1 MDKLFQ
7 IGSFCFRLICPI
19 EITIPN
25 NFLQFEVFHDIQPQ
39 YTYRLE
45 IVEDLPA
52 PQGEKL
58 ANRQD
63 LAVYET
69 SAGEERIIGIKGRVK
84 PYAQYCEISESEA
97 QIYFLADEINSL
109 QIDTI
114 FTSLFSLERRMI
126 QRDSLILHCAYIVFQ
141 GKAILFSAPSE
152 TGKSTQAALWEKY
165 KGSNTVN
172 GDRALMRKVGG
183 IWIASSWPVC
193 GSSEICNLG
202 DTPIYA
208 IVMLRQGKKN
218 IAERMSPFQAFTSLY
233 SEITINQW
241 NKDYIQKAIGNLE
254 DLMERVPVWQLTC
267 DISEAAVLCLERALF
282 PENTKDKGEI

>member
-1 MDKLFQ
+1 MDKRFQ
-7 IGSFCFRLICPI
+7 IGSFCFRLVCPI
-19 EITIPN
+19 EVPVPE
-25 NFLQFEVFHDIQPQ
+25 NFLKFEVSHSIQPH

-45 IVEDLPA
+45 LTEQLPD
-52 PQGEKL
+52 PEGKIL

-63 LAVYET
+63 LAVYGT
-69 SAGEERIIGIKGRVK
+69 SAGEERIIGIKGQK
-84 PYAQYCEISESEA
+84 EPYAKYCEVSENEA
-97 QIYFLADEINSL
+97 KIIFLKNYLNSL

-114 FTSLFSLERRMI
+114 FTSLFSLELRMV

-165 KGSNTVN
+165 RGSNTVN
-172 GDRALMRKVGG
+172 GDRALMRKVDG

-218 IAERMSPFQAFTSLY
+218 IAERLTPFQAFASLY
-233 SEITINQW
+233 SQITINQW
-241 NKDYIQKAIGNLE
+241 NKDYIQRAIGNLE
-254 DLMERVPVWQLTC
+254 DLMEQVPIWQLTC
-267 DISEAAVLCLERALF
+267 DISEDAVLCLERALF
-282 PENTKDKGEI
+282 R

>member
-19 EITIPN
+19 EIPIPN
-25 NFLQFEVFHDIQPQ
+25 NFIQFEVFHDIQPQ

-84 PYAQYCEISESEA
+84 PYAKYCEISESEA

-126 QRDSLILHCAYIVFQ
+126 QRNSLILHCAYIVFQ

-152 TGKSTQAALWEKY
+152 TGKSTQAALWEKFR
-165 KGSNTVN
+165 GSSTVN
-172 GDRALMRKVGG
+172 GDRALIRK
-183 IWIASSWPVC
+183 IEKRWIASSWPVC
-193 GSSEICNLG
+193 GSSEICLLA
-202 DTPIYA
+202 DTPIHS
-208 IVMLRQGKKN
+208 IVILKQGKKN
-218 IAERMSPFQAFTSLY
+218 EVERLVSFQAFASLY
-233 SEITINQW
+233 SQITINQW
-241 NKDYIQKAIGNLE
+241 NKDYIQKAIGILE

>member
-7 IGSFCFRLICPI
+7 IGSFCFRLVCPI
-19 EITIPN
+19 EIPMPK
-25 NFLQFEVFHDIQPQ
+25 NFLQFEIFHDIQPQ

-52 PQGEKL
+52 PQGKLL

-63 LAVYET
+63 LVVYET
-69 SAGEERIIGIKGRVK
+69 PAGEERIIGIKGRVK
-84 PYAQYCEISESEA
+84 PYAKYFEISESEA
-97 QIYFLADEINSL
+97 QIFFLPDDINSL

-152 TGKSTQAALWEKY
+152 TGKSTQAALWAKFR
-165 KGSNTVN
+165 GSSTVN
-172 GDRALMRKVGG
+172 GDRALIRK
-183 IWIASSWPVC
+183 IEERWIASSWPVC
-193 GSSEICNLG
+193 GSSEICLLA
-202 DTPIYA
+202 DTPIHS
-208 IVMLRQGKKN
+208 IVILKQGKKN
-218 IAERMSPFQAFTSLY
+218 KVERLVSFQAFAALY
-233 SEITINQW
+233 SQITINQW
-241 NKDYIQKAIGNLE
+241 NKDYIQRAIGNLE

-267 DISEAAVLCLERALF
+267 DISEGAVLCLERALF
-282 PENTKDKGEI
+282 PENAKDKGKI